1 MIFLFYNLKKGG
13 IILKHVSDMSIK
25 EIEAKVMEQKNYS
38 KENHK
43 KELKERISD
52 NIKECIADNNIIKW
66 LGKEERS
73 INMLE
78 NDWIFSDDE
87 IIEISNI
94 LKDKGGSVI
103 KYKKDIYLCIE
114 RKPYDYEKIIKKYI
128 SNAQFRIYSG
138 IALFIYIVIIFA
150 ALFTVF
156 SGVSGME
163 NSIDNIQQFV
173 EVCTLIFAGIIF
185 LNEIK
190 ILILKKKGFECKDNI
205 YFLKKY

>member
-1 MIFLFYNLKKGG
+1 MKKGG
-13 IILKHVSDMSIK
+13 IVLKNVSDMSIK
-25 EIEAKVMEQKNYS
+25 EIEETVMEQKNYS
-38 KENHK
+38 KDKHK
-43 KELKERISD
+43 KELNERISD

-78 NDWIFSDDE
+78 KHCIFSSDE

-94 LKDKGGSVI
+94 LNDKGGTVI
-103 KYKKDIYLCIE
+103 KYKKDLYLCIK
-114 RKPYDYEKIIKKYI
+114 RKPHDYEKIIKKYI

-138 IALFIYIVIIFA
+138 IAVFIYIVIILA

-156 SGVSGME
+156 SGISGME
-163 NSIDNIQQFV
+163 HSTDSIQQFV

-185 LNEIK
+185 LNEIQ
-190 ILILKKKGFECKDNI
+190 IIALKKKGFKCNDNI